1 MPRKRAEERESS
13 GRKRTA
19 EAPVASRRARAEEA
33 PSGSSSVQGFIDDF
47 NKKMRNKD
55 GTQRAQ
61 IMRASDYELPYYTKR
76 LPTGL
81 LTLDLALGGGFPAG
95 GLSQIAG
102 PKNSGKSWIT
112 WQVIRQQQF
121 YRGEKMRA
129 LLAMTEMRAD
139 RDQARKAGVKIALGK
154 VEIEGLEKARLA
166 NGKPP
171 FSAEEKRDLMTEVG
185 EIHELHAES
194 AETFYDGILEAVRS
208 DSYDVIVIDS
218 FGSILTAAEAE
229 SETLEEGQSRG
240 GSSKINSEFLRRLN
254 ALLTMSYKDP
264 ETKEMKTRDVCVL
277 GINQVR
283 DNMNT
288 STSKWQPYITT
299 GGRALEHAKF
309 IDLWVFS
316 SSPEF
321 IEDPLRGKVQTG
333 KEVRWEITKGKAGI
347 HEGARGRYFFDFS
360 INTADF
366 YDDMITAAA
375 QCGVIHTAGA
385 WIGIPDPTNP
395 STYLVREQGRAAFVA
410 KVVADVNEKTAAGV
424 PEDSYFNKIRSEVLK
439 RHNIDVL
446 YDW

>member
-1 MPRKRAEERESS
+1 MPRKPKES
-13 GRKRTA
+13 GKKA
-19 EAPVASRRARAEEA
+19 AAPVAASRRSRPETVDA
-33 PSGSSSVQGFIDDF
+33 PTSSGVQAVIDNF

-81 LTLDLALGGGFPAG
+81 LTMDVELRGGFPAG

-102 PKNSGKSWIT
+102 PKNSGKSWLT

-121 YRGEKMRA
+121 YRGEKFRC

-139 RDQARKAGVKIALGK
+139 RGQ
-154 VEIEGLEKARLA
+154 ARLA
-166 NGKPP
+166 GVQIAIGKTEIDQLNEARVLNGRPGFTP
-171 FSAEEKRDLMTEVG
+171 EERAGMMKEVG
-185 EIHELHAES
+185 EIYELHAES
-194 AETFYDGILEAVRS
+194 AESFYDGVLTAVRE
-208 DSYDVIVIDS
+208 DTYDVIVIDS

-229 SETLEEGQSRG
+229 SESLEEGQSRG

-264 ETKEMKTRDVCVL
+264 ETKKMRTRDVCIL

-288 STSKWQPYITT
+288 QTSKWMPFITT

-309 IDLWVFS
+309 VDLWVHS
-316 SSPEF
+316 SSPDKVD
-321 IEDPLRGKVQTG
+321 DPFVGKRMTG
-333 KEVRWEITKGKAGI
+333 KEVRWDIMKGKAGI
-347 HEGARGRYFFDFS
+347 HEGGHGRYFYDFS

-366 YDDMITAAA
+366 YDDTITAGL
-375 QCGVIHTAGA
+375 QCGVLEQAGA
-385 WIGIPDPTNP
+385 WVGLRDPENP
-395 STYLVREQGRAAFVA
+395 TEYLLRSQGRGAFVQA
-410 KVVADVNEKTAAGV
+410 LLQDVNDKTAAGV
-424 PEDSYFNKIRSEVLK
+424 PNESHYNTIRDEVLR
-439 RHNIDVL
+439 RHGIDVL
-446 YDW
+446 YDWE